1 MWYRYS
7 QQLQLP
13 DIEVEQNPVEQNP
26 VKEKPKTEKQPK
38 QDLLETEKPTPSL
51 FFSDWARGHV
61 VPNQPVYHGTT
72 HEFDQFD
79 INKGTA
85 SNVFGPGFYFTSDPE
100 DANKNYTGTGP
111 DQIVNIDNLEYKLGL
126 EDDDDEYYLWNMYG
140 DDPRYTR
147 DFNEDG
153 RPYNPN
159 YLISKI
165 ARDTVLGPNKPR
177 VIPAHVR
184 MKNPIHLTSETDT
197 EHPERTF
204 TDDTNESLEFLND
217 NDVDESDNN
226 SYKTAISK
234 LYNIL
239 LDYFESDTAYE
250 ICEDLIQYTT
260 GSVDGK
266 SSATVMMDK
275 LKGILEFHDQDQEV
289 NYKGEI
295 FQRFIN
301 ALGHDSII
309 MDPNQFFR
317 MYSGSKPTKHYITW
331 NPENIKHARENIE
344 FDPKNPVI
352 TAGKKKA
359 EYMWYTRL
367 KTAIS
372 KQSAEDIIQSE
383 LRSGTYV
390 DPATED
396 AGVIKSKLIEKYGS
410 EEAMVQAINEAIV
423 QMSHKLTGSSMADPS
438 AETSSYFQNQ
448 GGIDAFYVMPDG
460 TQTPNLRSHVMFDK
474 FLVHRLGIDPSA
486 LTDRSDRHILSEL
499 TGAMRVN
506 VSGGKVN
513 VTIYTP
519 PTPAQQK
526 WIKNNDI
533 SKDELDIRRDSMQQP
548 QANMSEITGQLSEQ
562 GKALDDLL
570 FTLEQTINELVVT
583 KINPKFSPAT
593 VGIEPYYITE
603 NPQGLNEELF
613 EKLKDIKS
621 QISYVKDLAK
631 DLNGLGEN

>member
-13 DIEVEQNPVEQNP
+13 EIDVEQNP

-38 QDLLETEKPTPSL
+38 QELLETQKPTPSL
-51 FFSDWARGHV
+51 FFSDWSKDHY
-61 VPNQPVYHGTT
+61 VPGMPVYHGTT

-85 SNVFGPGFYFTSDPE
+85 SNVFGPGFYFTSDQE
-100 DANKNYTGTGP
+100 DANQNYTGTGP
-111 DQIVNIDNLEYKLGL
+111 DQKINIENLEYRLSQ
-126 EDDDDEYYLWNMYG
+126 EDDDDEYYLWNLYG
-140 DDPRYTR
+140 DDPRYSR

-159 YLISKI
+159 YLIAKI
-165 ARDTVLGPNKPR
+165 AKDIVLGPNKPR

-184 MKNPIHLTSETDT
+184 MKSPLHLTSENDT

-204 TDDTNESLEFLND
+204 IDDTNESLDFLYD

-226 SYKTAISK
+226 SYKTAIFK

-239 LDYFESDTAYE
+239 IDYFESETAYE

-266 SSATVMMDK
+266 SSATIMMDK
-275 LKGILEFHDQDQEV
+275 LKGILEFHDQDQDV
-289 NYKGEI
+289 NFKGEI
-295 FQRFIN
+295 FQRFVN
-301 ALGHDSII
+301 SLGHDSII

-317 MYSGSKPTKHYITW
+317 MYSDKKPTKHYITW

-344 FDPKNPVI
+344 FDPRNPVI

-359 EYMWYTRL
+359 NYMWYTRL

-396 AGVIKSKLIEKYGS
+396 ANVIKSKLIEKYGS

-438 AETSSYFQNQ
+438 SETTSYFQNQ

-474 FLVHRLGIDPSA
+474 FLVHKLGIDPSA
-486 LTDRSDRHILSEL
+486 LTDRSDRHVLSEL

-526 WIKNNDI
+526 WMKNNDI
-533 SKDELDIRRDSMQQP
+533 SKDELDIRRDSMEKP
-548 QANMSEITGQLSEQ
+548 QVDTNQVASQLIEQ
-562 GKALDDLL
+562 GKALSDIA
-570 FTLEQTINELVVT
+570 FTLEQSINELVVT
-583 KINPKFSPAT
+583 RVNPKFSPAT
-593 VGIEPYYITE
+593 VGVEPYYITE

-621 QISYVKDLAK
+621 QISYITDLAN
-631 DLNGLGEN
+631 DLNGLGGN